1 MKRNL
6 LITGGTG
13 LIGAALIRQLLLKDT
28 YRITILSRN
37 PEKHRG
43 KFPDQVHWIGSL
55 DEISSEDH
63 FAIVVNLAGEGIG
76 GKRWSEKQK
85 RRIFDSR
92 VAFTRALVSKL
103 KALPKAP
110 ELMING
116 SAIGYYGSQD
126 DRLLTET
133 SPHHDEFTH
142 RLCHDWEAAAKEIES
157 LGTRLCCIRTAIVL
171 DKNRGALPQMLLPFK
186 LFVGGRIGNGKQ
198 YMSWIHLQDEIR
210 AIDFLIQHEECRG
223 AYNLSSPNAVTNAA
237 FAKTVG
243 NVLKRP
249 SFFPLPGFVV
259 KLLFGE
265 MGEALLLSGQRVS
278 PSRLLEAGFEFQH
291 PELKEALKSLL

>member
-43 KFPDQVHWIGSL
+43 KFPDQVYWIESL
-55 DEISSEDH
+55 DEISAEEH

-85 RRIFDSR
+85 RRIYDSR
-92 VAFTRALVSKL
+92 VTLTRALVSKL

-133 SPHHDEFTH
+133 SPPHEEFTH

-198 YMSWIHLQDEIR
+198 FMSWIHLQDEIR
-210 AIDFLIQHEECRG
+210 AIDFLIHHEECNG
-223 AYNLSSPNAVTNAA
+223 AYNLSSPNAVANAT

-265 MGEALLLSGQRVS
+265 MGEALLLSGQRVL
-278 PSRLLEAGFEFQH
+278 PYRLLEAGFEFQH
-291 PELKEALKSLL
+291 PELREALTSLV